1 MNREGM
7 NDEALAVTPDIPL
20 RERQLVVN
28 GVRLHLV
35 EAGPEDGPLVILLH
49 GFPEFWRAWERQ
61 LGPLARAGFRVVAPD
76 LRGYNLSEKPP
87 GVEAY
92 RVGVLQEDVAALIR
106 ALGHRRARVVGHDWG
121 GIVAWALALR
131 QPGVVERLVI
141 LNAPHPAAFRRVAR
155 KPAQWRRSWY
165 IFLFQLPWLPER
177 LLPRFGRWALRGTNP
192 RAYSE
197 AERQLYEEAWA
208 QPGAA
213 TAMIHYYRAML
224 RFGGRQKGGSA
235 QEVPPL
241 RLPTLVLWGERDVA
255 LLPEL
260 ANGLERWVPGV
271 RVVRFPRASHWV
283 MRDEPVRVNNLL
295 IEFLSGEV
303 PSAEA
308 GRDFVPSS
316 DP

>member
-1 MNREGM
+1 MPLE
-7 NDEALAVTPDIPL
+7 DTL
-20 RERQLVVN
+20 RELIVN

-35 EAGPEDGPLVILLH
+35 EMGPQDGPLVILLH

-87 GVEAY
+87 GVGSY
-92 RVGVLQEDVAALIR
+92 RVSALQQDVAALIR
-106 ALGHRRARVVGHDWG
+106 ALGHSRARVVGHDWG
-121 GIVAWALALR
+121 GIIAWALALR
-131 QPGVVERLVI
+131 QPEVIERLVI
-141 LNAPHPAAFRRVAR
+141 LNAPHPATFRRAAR

-165 IFLFQLPWLPER
+165 IFFFQLPWLPER

-192 RAYSE
+192 RAYTE
-197 AERQLYEEAWA
+197 EDRQLYEEAWA
-208 QPGAA
+208 RPGAA
-213 TAMIHYYRAML
+213 TAMINYYRAML
-224 RFGGRQKGGSA
+224 RFGGGSQA
-235 QEVPPL
+235 TREVPPIHT
-241 RLPTLVLWGERDVA
+241 PTLVLWGERDVA

-260 ANGLERWVPGV
+260 ADGLERWVPGV

-295 IEFLSGEV
+295 IAFLSGE
-303 PSAEA
+303 PLSGEE
-308 GRDFVPSS
+308 GPDFVPSS